1 MLKFVTMAIIIAEKK
16 NILSKFYFSQT
27 TSYISQIKIINVKT
41 YFFDIFSTVVGV
53 DNVVAIAI
61 RPIGQM
67 FT

>member
-53 DNVVAIAI
+53 DNVVALAI